1 MVKNFIFMLVL
12 LTPIFLIGCGS
23 ELAKV
28 LGTDKLPPDEF
39 TILTKPNLIIP
50 PEYNLRPPAEG
61 EVRPTPQQ
69 PSRELQAILFN
80 NSNNSE
86 NFSQSEINLMTG
98 ADVAES
104 IPNIKE
110 VLDSEMRDV
119 EEVNANLETQIINTQ
134 AKKILRDLK
143 HIKIIN
149 YNNLLKPGMSLV
161 FLKDFSNF
169 SFDNSKA

>member
-1 MVKNFIFMLVL
+1 MFKYSIVVFFFLAPLILVS
-12 LTPIFLIGCGS
+12 CGS
-23 ELAKV
+23 ELGKV

-61 EVRPTPQQ
+61 EIRPVPQQ

-80 NSNNSE
+80 NSVNTE
-86 NFSQSEINLMTG
+86 EFSNSEINLMTG

-119 EEVNANLETQIINTQ
+119 EDVNENLKTQIINTP
-134 AKKILRDLK
+134 ANKI
-143 HIKIIN
+143 N
-149 YNNLLKPGMSLV
+149 
-161 FLKDFSNF
+161 
-169 SFDNSKA
+169 

>member
-1 MVKNFIFMLVL
+1 MVKKFIIVMVIL
-12 LTPIFLIGCGS
+12 LPIFLTGCGS

-69 PSRELQAILFN
+69 PSRELQALLFN
-80 NSNNSE
+80 NSNSADD
-86 NFSQSEINLMTG
+86 FSQSEINLMTG
-98 ADVAES
+98 SDVAES

-119 EEVNANLETQIINTQ
+119 EEVNENLKTQILNSP
-134 AKKILRDLK
+134 AKKI
-143 HIKIIN
+143 N
-149 YNNLLKPGMSLV
+149 
-161 FLKDFSNF
+161 
-169 SFDNSKA
+169 

>member
-1 MVKNFIFMLVL
+1 MNMKQFLVYFMFSSPLL
-12 LTPIFLIGCGS
+12 LTGCGS

-61 EVRPTPQQ
+61 EIRPNPQQ
-69 PSRELQAILFN
+69 PSRELQAILFS
-80 NSNNSE
+80 NSANISD
-86 NFSQSEINLMTG
+86 FSQSEINLMTG

-119 EEVNANLETQIINTQ
+119 EDANVNLKTQIINS
-134 AKKILRDLK
+134 
-143 HIKIIN
+143 
-149 YNNLLKPGMSLV
+149 P
-161 FLKDFSNF
+161 
-169 SFDNSKA
+169 

>member
-1 MVKNFIFMLVL
+1 MLKKFIIVMVIL
-12 LTPIFLIGCGS
+12 LPIFLTGCGS

-50 PEYNLRPPAEG
+50 PEYNLRPPAKG

-69 PSRELQAILFN
+69 PSRELQALLFN
-80 NSNNSE
+80 NSNSADD
-86 NFSQSEINLMTG
+86 FSQSEINLMTG

-104 IPNIKE
+104 VPNIKE

-119 EEVNANLETQIINTQ
+119 EEVNENLKTQIINSP
-134 AKKILRDLK
+134 AKKI
-143 HIKIIN
+143 N
-149 YNNLLKPGMSLV
+149 
-161 FLKDFSNF
+161 
-169 SFDNSKA
+169 